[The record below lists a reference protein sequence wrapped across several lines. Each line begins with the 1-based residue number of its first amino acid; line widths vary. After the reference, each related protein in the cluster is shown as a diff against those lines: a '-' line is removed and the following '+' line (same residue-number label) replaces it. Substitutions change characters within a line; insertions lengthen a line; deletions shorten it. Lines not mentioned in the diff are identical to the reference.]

1 MRYVINI
8 ALIVGVI
15 IYITYILSLK
25 FEIPFEIPNVS
36 AGNKL
41 VQLEPI
47 EPETESLDQDS
58 VPIGEVSRPVESLEA
73 PEETLN
79 QVSEPIGEASENI
92 DSDIGSPE
100 SLQSVTDNDADE
112 TLDSVSESA
121 GQASEELPF
130 APEGQESP
138 MEDEGP
144 QEMPLGD
151 REAEGRTIDGY

>member
-15 IYITYILSLK
+15 IFITYLLSSK
-25 FEIPFEIPNVS
+25 FEIPFKIPNVS
-36 AGNKL
+36 ASNKL
-41 VQLEPI
+41 AQLNPI

-58 VPIGEVSRPVESLEA
+58 VPIGEVSRPVESLEV

-79 QVSEPIGEASENI
+79 QVSEPIGEESENM
-92 DSDIGSPE
+92 DSVTGAPE
-100 SLQSVTDNDADE
+100 SLQSATDNDADE

-130 APEGQESP
+130 APEGQETP
-138 MEDEGP
+138 IEDEGP
-144 QEMPLGD
+144 QDMPLGD
-151 REAEGRTIDGY
+151 REAEGRTIEGY